1 MFAIVAVPI
10 VAFPATLHPHIR
22 RVTKVDFKP
31 VPYSPNN
38 RPYKRVIEPPVPNSP
53 GKFSPL

>member
-1 MFAIVAVPI
+1 MLAIIAVPI
-10 VAFPATLHPHIR
+10 MALFTTLHPHIR
-22 RVTKVDFKP
+22 RVTKVAFKP

-38 RPYKRVIEPPVPNSP
+38 GPYKRVIEPPVPNSP